1 MIFVLYTC
9 TSVSVVGPESKFQT
23 AEKCCKVM
31 LIYYLG
37 FTQIDDSGCLYQTT
51 FVFDTS
57 TTAVLC
63 LCDPATLRQP
73 SLDTIHTPR
82 YLIEQR
88 WKPNTRSKIKS
99 KHKIKFRRK
108 VCYWVFT
115 WNFDCPITRNTLIW
129 YHPINT
135 PVGPL
140 LAFLT
145 TSQLVN
151 LISKMLFWSDIY
163 KVDDNDVLC
172 TVVAAWGS
180 HQ

>member
-23 AEKCCKVM
+23 AEKCCKVI

-37 FTQIDDSGCLYQTT
+37 FTQIDGSGCLYHTT
-51 FVFDTS
+51 FLFDTS

-82 YLIEQR
+82 YLIEQP
-88 WKPNTRSKIKS
+88 WKPNTRSKMKS

-108 VCYWVFT
+108 VFLLGLCLKFWLSNSEN
-115 WNFDCPITRNTLIW
+115 NFDLKSSNTS
-129 YHPINT
+129 
-135 PVGPL
+135 VGPL

-145 TSQLVN
+145 TRQFDFENVI
-151 LISKMLFWSDIY
+151 LIEHW
-163 KVDDNDVLC
+163 
-172 TVVAAWGS
+172 
-180 HQ
+180 